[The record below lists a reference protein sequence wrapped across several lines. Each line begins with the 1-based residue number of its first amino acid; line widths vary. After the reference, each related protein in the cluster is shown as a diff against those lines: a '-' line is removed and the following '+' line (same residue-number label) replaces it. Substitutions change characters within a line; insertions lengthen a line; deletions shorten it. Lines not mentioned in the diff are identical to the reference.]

1 MAQSII
7 IIGPQGCGK
16 TLNAPGLCKAFGL
29 KKWVDLDDL
38 TWRREA
44 MPLEDHIILANVRP
58 RDTKRL
64 RCLSFADAMKKVKQP
79 HPMTPKQWA

>member
-16 TLNAPGLCKAFGL
+16 SLNAQGLCEAFGL
-29 KKWVDLDDL
+29 KHSVDLDDIKC
-38 TWRREA
+38 RRLD
-44 MPLEDHIILANVRP
+44 MPLEDHIILATERP

-64 RCLSFADAMKKVKQP
+64 HCLSFSEAMKKVKRP
-79 HPMTPKQWA
+79 HPMTPKQGA